1 MSRDRP
7 AVTPRARRRATGRTA
22 AVRDPV
28 ARRGAILAAALEVV
42 AEVGV
47 GRTTHRAIAARA
59 GVPLGSTTYYFPT
72 LDDLVA
78 AALEQAADATREL
91 LAHWAEELADRD
103 DDLPGALAG
112 LVSDY
117 LADRPRAL
125 LECELYLAAA
135 RSPVLRPLA
144 DAWLDGARD
153 LLAVRVGRDRA
164 TALVA
169 LVDGAMLAGVV
180 RGEDAD
186 PAVLE
191 AAFTRLC
198 R

>member
-1 MSRDRP
+1 MSRARHEG
-7 AVTPRARRRATGRTA
+7 AVAGAPV
-22 AVRDPV
+22 VRDPV
-28 ARRGAILAAALEVV
+28 ARRRAVVSAALEVI

-78 AALEQAADATREL
+78 AALEQAAAATRDL
-91 LAHWAEELADRD
+91 LAHWADELAAAAD
-103 DDLPGALAG
+103 PPSVLAG
-112 LVSDY
+112 LVAEY

-125 LECELYLAAA
+125 LDCELYLAAA
-135 RSPVLRPLA
+135 RSPALRPLA
-144 DAWLDGARD
+144 DVWLDGARD
-153 LLAVRVGRDRA
+153 LLAPFVDRDRA

-169 LVDGAMLAGVV
+169 LVDGAMLAGLV
-180 RGEDAD
+180 RGEQVD
-186 PAVLE
+186 PAVLGD
-191 AAFTRLC
+191 AIRRMC

>member
-1 MSRDRP
+1 MSRSRH
-7 AVTPRARRRATGRTA
+7 GRGLA
-22 AVRDPV
+22 GSSVVRDPV
-28 ARRGAILAAALEVV
+28 SRRRAVVSAALEVI

-78 AALEQAADATREL
+78 AALAQATDATRDL
-91 LAHWAEELADRD
+91 LDHWAGELAVAD
-103 DDLPGALAG
+103 DPPFVLAE
-112 LVSDY
+112 LVAEY
-117 LADRPRAL
+117 QADRPRAL

-135 RSPVLRPLA
+135 RSPALRPLA
-144 DAWLDGARD
+144 DVWLDGARD
-153 LLAVRVGRDRA
+153 LLAPYVDQDRA

-169 LVDGAMLAGVV
+169 LVDGAMLAGLV
-180 RGEDAD
+180 RGEQVD
-186 PAVLE
+186 PAVLGD
-191 AAFTRLC
+191 AIRRMC